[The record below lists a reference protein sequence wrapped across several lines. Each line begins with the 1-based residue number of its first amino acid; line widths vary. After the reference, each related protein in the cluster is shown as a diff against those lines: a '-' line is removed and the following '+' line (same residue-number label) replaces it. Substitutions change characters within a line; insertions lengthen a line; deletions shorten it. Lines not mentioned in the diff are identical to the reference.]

1 MTSFLLTLNLV
12 ASLAM
17 TSDAKFNYLYDHL
30 STDEQTIINANN
42 VTTDD
47 ELDAFV
53 ISKNAKKTSDSGGE
67 HSDSITNISEFLS
80 NNYPDY
86 YWYKDDGNTTR
97 SVTNAVPIN
106 VGGPDFPKSEI
117 LTAIEN
123 TGVPSSY
130 GGCGPIAI
138 MGIMDYFSRYLGYT
152 EYINDPTSPSDR
164 IALAEDVLRKSKTFE
179 LGFQDKSTL
188 MFPWDYESAFDGL
201 TADYG
206 LSGIVNSTHQW
217 KLFSGSQTD
226 YWNKVVE
233 NIDKGLPVTLMTGL
247 WSGSGNFA
255 EHYTNIFG
263 YETWKGYD
271 SSTNER
277 IEKNYIIV
285 RLNWKGW
292 NDEYYCDASILN
304 DGMIGLITYDINYGN
319 SYNIYA
325 SDFAEEFVNSNG
337 GGQYFFYDKET
348 PVSTANGRMIYTHRK
363 RCSYIENQYLVLS
376 PNRANAGEAYLDI
389 QLPHSASKVS
399 FTASLWSSLE
409 GINNETFKI
418 QYYSN
423 GWHDHVSFDLSTFSK
438 LKQYPNEYTVLMPKN
453 ITRFRFIANHSNP
466 SGDRNKG
473 RIILD
478 NLNFEYYL

>member
-1 MTSFLLTLNLV
+1 
-12 ASLAM
+12 
-17 TSDAKFNYLYDHL
+17 
-30 STDEQTIINANN
+30 
-42 VTTDD
+42 
-47 ELDAFV
+47 
-53 ISKNAKKTSDSGGE
+53 
-67 HSDSITNISEFLS
+67 
-80 NNYPDY
+80 
-86 YWYKDDGNTTR
+86 
-97 SVTNAVPIN
+97 
-106 VGGPDFPKSEI
+106 
-117 LTAIEN
+117 
-123 TGVPSSY
+123 
-130 GGCGPIAI
+130 
-138 MGIMDYFSRYLGYT
+138 
-152 EYINDPTSPSDR
+152 
-164 IALAEDVLRKSKTFE
+164 
-179 LGFQDKSTL
+179 
-188 MFPWDYESAFDGL
+188 
-201 TADYG
+201 
-206 LSGIVNSTHQW
+206 
-217 KLFSGSQTD
+217 
-226 YWNKVVE
+226 
-233 NIDKGLPVTLMTGL
+233 
-247 WSGSGNFA
+247 
-255 EHYTNIFG
+255 
-263 YETWKGYD
+263 
-271 SSTNER
+271 
-277 IEKNYIIV
+277 
-285 RLNWKGW
+285 
-292 NDEYYCDASILN
+292 
-304 DGMIGLITYDINYGN
+304 MIGLITYDINYGN
-319 SYNIYA
+319 SYDIYA